1 MTSAVQVYV
10 IIYFISNLKSE
21 EMLKNA
27 RKEFE
32 LVSSNI
38 SLGVFSYCIHKN
50 KMM

>member
-10 IIYFISNLKSE
+10 MIYFISNIKSE

-27 RKEFE
+27 REELE
-32 LVSSNI
+32 LVSSNF
-38 SLGVFSYCIHKN
+38 SLGIFSYCIHET